1 MNQTAGAVEQVLTAS
16 LALKRAVAVLAGVI
30 LVALGAQAAVPVPG
44 SPVPITLQVPAV
56 LIVGGLL
63 GPALGASSLVLY
75 LALGA
80 AGLPVFAPAALPGLA
95 RLFGPTGGYLL
106 AFPVAAALAGL
117 GVSATR
123 RWGRLA
129 AALVAGTVA
138 IHVGGVAQLAVLGG
152 DLEVAWRLG
161 SWPFLVGDV
170 AKLLFA
176 GLVVG
181 RLAWPVRRA
190 LH

>member
-1 MNQTAGAVEQVLTAS
+1 MTERTGTVAQAFSPARVLP
-16 LALKRAVAVLAGVI
+16 RAVAVIAGAVV
-30 LVALGAQAAVPVPG
+30 VALGAQAAVPVPG

-63 GPALGASSLVLY
+63 GPALGASSLVCY

-80 AGLPVFAPAALPGLA
+80 LGLPVFAPGGLPGVA

-106 AFPVAAALAGL
+106 AYPLAAALAGL
-117 GVSATR
+117 GVSPGR

-129 AALVAGTVA
+129 GGLAAATVV
-138 IHVGGVAQLAVLGG
+138 IHLGGVAQLSVLGG
-152 DLEVAWRLG
+152 DPAVAWRLG
-161 SWPFLVGDV
+161 SLPFLLGDLV
-170 AKLLFA
+170 KLLFA

-181 RLAWPVRRA
+181 RFAPPVRRA

>member
-1 MNQTAGAVEQVLTAS
+1 MTQTTGAVGRTLSPS
-16 LALKRAVAVLAGVI
+16 LALKRAVAVVAGVV

-63 GPALGASSLVLY
+63 GPSLGASSLVLY

-80 AGLPVFAPAALPGLA
+80 LGLPVFAPVAPPGVA

-106 AFPVAAALAGL
+106 AFPLAAAIAGL
-117 GVSATR
+117 GVTALR

-129 AALVAGTVA
+129 VALVAATVA
-138 IHVGGVAQLAVLGG
+138 IHVGGVAQLTVLGG
-152 DLEVAWRLG
+152 DPAIAWRLG
-161 SWPFLVGDV
+161 SLPFLVGDLV
-170 AKLLFA
+170 KLVFA